1 VGLQEVEWTEEGM
14 EVCSAEE
21 DGEEVMLEAE
31 GTAAAATAEVGTEEV
46 APAAEHSVGVSVE
59 IVGLASPVAVM
70 RGKGGAA
77 AV

>member
-1 VGLQEVEWTEEGM
+1 VGETEEG
-14 EVCSAEE
+14 VAVRSAEE
-21 DGEEVMLEAE
+21 DEEEVMLEAA
-31 GTAAAATAEVGTEEV
+31 GTAAAVTAGVGTEEV
-46 APAAEHSVGVSVE
+46 APAAEYSEGFSVE